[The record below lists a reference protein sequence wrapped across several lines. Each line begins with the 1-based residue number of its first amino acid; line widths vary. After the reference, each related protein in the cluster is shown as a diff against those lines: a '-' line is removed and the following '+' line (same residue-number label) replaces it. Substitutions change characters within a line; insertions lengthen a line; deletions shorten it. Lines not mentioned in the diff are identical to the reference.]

1 MKTRMKQ
8 LLVLMT
14 ILIEGLL
21 FAQSTEFTTT
31 RRLGFNQSV
40 KTQQVEIDSP
50 ENTAQLNLKI
60 LCSVEK
66 GTVKIQIFNPSG
78 KKEGEFKVEGT
89 ETESTGELYDLL
101 QNGVSGEINK
111 KVYDPEKG
119 SWLVKFIPEKATGK
133 VQIISK
139 LYIGKGD

>member
-1 MKTRMKQ
+1 MKTTMKQ
-8 LLVLMT
+8 VLVLLA
-14 ILIEGLL
+14 ILSEALL
-21 FAQSTEFTTT
+21 FAQNTEFTTT
-31 RRLGFNQSV
+31 RRLGFNQSI
-40 KTQQVEIDSP
+40 KTQQVEIDAP

-66 GTVKIQIFNPSG
+66 GAVKIQIFNPSG
-78 KKEGEFKVEGT
+78 EKEGEFKVEGT
-89 ETESTGELYDLL
+89 ETESTGELFDLL

-119 SWLVKFIPEKATGK
+119 AWLVKFIPEKATGK

-139 LYIGKGD
+139 LYIVQGE